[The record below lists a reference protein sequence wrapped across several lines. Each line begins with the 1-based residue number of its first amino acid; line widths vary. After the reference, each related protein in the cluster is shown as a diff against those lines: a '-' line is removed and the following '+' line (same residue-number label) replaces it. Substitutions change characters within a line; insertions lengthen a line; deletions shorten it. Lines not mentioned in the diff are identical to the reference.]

1 MSGKTNPKKNRPGSR
16 IGGKFLTVLF
26 TLVVLA
32 VTVIVVLA
40 MRYGVGT
47 LSAGTG
53 VIEPDEEK
61 IRAFEE
67 ATAAEADTE
76 LPEESEEPEDPD
88 LVAAQKVLDGMTLEE
103 KVYQLFITSPDKLTG
118 TIGTSE
124 AEGTLAEQ
132 LQAMPVGGLILYEA
146 NVYSAEQV
154 KTMLTG
160 AQENTKISLLIGI
173 DGEPGNDEGLSA
185 FGISEAF
192 STASVYGENVD
203 EAGIRQTG
211 KKLGADMKAVGFN
224 VNFAPVADVLT
235 ESGNTEIGDRSFGSD
250 QMVVS
255 AMVREMISGLHESEM
270 IACTK
275 HFPGLGSTVNSTE
288 YSTVISNRTLEEL
301 HATELRPFYSA
312 AEADTDMIMVSHL
325 QLPLVVEG
333 NRPCSLS
340 PIIVQELLR
349 EEMGYQGVVITD
361 SFQKRAISDYYSS
374 AEAAV
379 QAIQAGCD
387 MILLPSNLQEA
398 AEGVLAAVE
407 NNDIRE
413 ERLDES
419 VLRIL
424 LLKSR
429 YGLLGAVS

>member
-47 LSAGTG
+47 LSAGMG

-67 ATAAEADTE
+67 ATAAETNTE

-132 LQAMPVGGLILYEA
+132 LQTMPVGGLILYEA

-160 AQENTKISLLIGI
+160 AQENMKISLLIGI

-203 EAGIRQTG
+203 EAGIRQMG

-429 YGLLGAVS
+429 YGLLGS

>member
-47 LSAGTG
+47 LSAGMG

-67 ATAAEADTE
+67 AVAAETNTE

-118 TIGTSE
+118 SIGTSE

-429 YGLLGAVS
+429 YGLLVS